1 MKIFLILSIIIF
13 VISFIFKE
21 VFYSAK
27 KNLFKDQAAW
37 TGKDIK
43 IKYSKQKEMSKS
55 ERNDNYLELIAEE
68 SKIFLE
74 SQSNQEAEWKNKI
87 KLSKMQKFFN

>member
-74 SQSNQEAEWKNKI
+74 SQSNQEAE
-87 KLSKMQKFFN
+87 